1 VEPIEERLTA
11 LSGLM
16 RERELL
22 DARRTWFGDL
32 CAAAEA
38 EVGALRKTSDAEQKD
53 VERLEGVS
61 LARVLVAIRGSHQD
75 ALARERAE
83 AESARYRWIV
93 AHDRLSGL
101 RGELASV
108 EGRRAQLE
116 YVPAAY
122 GEVLDEKEA
131 WIRTHGGA
139 GAPALWQLAAERGR
153 VEAELRELDEAA
165 RAAVAARRA
174 LADTQGHLEAAG
186 DWSAYDTFLGGGLI
200 VSSFKHARLDR
211 ADRAAA
217 QADRALAV
225 LRGELADVG
234 AAGPGGIR
242 VDGLTRFT
250 DIWFD
255 NIFTDLAVRD
265 RIKRARR
272 AVAGSLAS
280 VIAVQGALKERA
292 EAGRGRLG
300 EIAAA
305 RHDLLT
311 R

>member
-1 VEPIEERLTA
+1 
-11 LSGLM
+11 M

-22 DARRTWFGDL
+22 DGRRIWLGDL
-32 CAAAEA
+32 CAAAGA
-38 EVGALRKTSDAEQKD
+38 ELAALRRTSDSEQKD
-53 VERLEGVS
+53 VDRLEGVS
-61 LARVLVAIRGSHQD
+61 LTRVLVAMRGSRED

-83 AESARYRWIV
+83 AESARYRWMV
-93 AHDRLSGL
+93 ARDRLAAL
-101 RGELASV
+101 TAELAAV
-108 EGRRAQLE
+108 DERRAGLDD
-116 YVPAAY
+116 VPARFEA
-122 GEVLDEKEA
+122 VLTEKEA
-131 WIRTHGGA
+131 WIRTHGGVA
-139 GAPALWQLAAERGR
+139 APALWQLAAERGR
-153 VEAELRELDEAA
+153 LEAEMRELDEAA

-174 LADTQGHLEAAG
+174 LADTQRHLEAAG

-200 VSSFKHARLDR
+200 VSSFKHGRLDR

-234 AAGPGGIR
+234 VAGPGGTR

-265 RIKRARR
+265 RIKKARR
-272 AVAGSLAS
+272 AVAASLAS
-280 VIAVQGALKERA
+280 VIAVQGALKHRA
-292 EAGRGRLG
+292 GDGRVRLA
-300 EIAAA
+300 EIART